1 MYKNKKILIVEDEE
15 GYKNSLKMALE
26 KEGHEIF
33 TAGNGEVGLTMA
45 LNDHP
50 HLIIIDLI
58 MPRMDGSTM
67 LDQLRYDAWG
77 SQVPVIILT
86 NLNPQDTMYNK
97 LLLNQPSSYLIKTK
111 IQIQD
116 VVQKVNEIV
125 NEKL

>member
-97 LLLNQPSSYLIKTK
+97 LLLNQPSSYLIK
-111 IQIQD
+111 
-116 VVQKVNEIV
+116 QKS
-125 NEKL
+125 KYKT